1 MLGDARPWGLWVRG
15 QTELRYA
22 CLRSVSVV
30 GTRAATGYGLHVGGE
45 LAASLA
51 EKGRTIVSGGTQEV
65 ADTQQARTHSYAQRC
80 TACLRVRQPAYGMHV
95 ITPNR

>member
-1 MLGDARPWGLWVRG
+1 MLGGARPWGLRVRG
-15 QTELRYA
+15 QTDLRYA

-51 EKGRTIVSGGTQEV
+51 EKGWTILSGG
-65 ADTQQARTHSYAQRC
+65 
-80 TACLRVRQPAYGMHV
+80 LRDCGYPTSAHPLMRPAGGD
-95 ITPNR
+95 